1 MDSTDH
7 QKYTVICSDR
17 VVIGN
22 TLVPATVH
30 FENGVITKVENG
42 KIASAPEGAAFHD
55 FGNLVIMPGVVD
67 SHVHINDPGR
77 TAWEGFPS
85 ATQAAAA
92 GGVTTVVD
100 MPLNCSPVT
109 TTLDALKVKQ
119 DHTDGKLWA
128 DVALLGGIVPNNTHE
143 IGPMVHAGVVGFK
156 AFMVHSGIDE
166 FPHVEEEHIR
176 AAMSELKKLQDRGRD
191 VVFMFHAEVGGPI
204 DEANK
209 SLSEHACSS
218 SKYETF
224 LRSRPKEAENEAIA
238 LIIRLCREYLV
249 RCHIVHLSSSDAVAM
264 LRAAKE
270 EGLPITAETTY
281 HYLYFSA
288 EDVPDG
294 NTLFKCCPP
303 IREKNNRDKL
313 WQALEDG
320 VITQVISDHSPCTT
334 DLKLLEDGDFLKAWG
349 GISSLQLGISIVWTQ
364 AKKRGFTVPQI
375 AQWMCLQT
383 AELVKLDDKKGSIAV
398 GKDADFVVWNPEEEF
413 TVEESALYIQN
424 KKTPYHGER
433 LSGTVKRT
441 FLRGQLI
448 YETNEDCAPCAGPLG
463 RLIVPSPAAPSA
475 Q

>member
-1 MDSTDH
+1 MGMGHRNETHNMDSNADN
-7 QKYTVICSDR
+7 QKYTVICSER

-30 FENGVITKVENG
+30 FENGVIVKVEDG
-42 KIASAPEGAAFHD
+42 KATAPPEGAVFHD
-55 FGNLVIMPGVVD
+55 FGDLVVMPGVVD
-67 SHVHINDPGR
+67 SHDPGR

-92 GGVTTVVD
+92 GGVTTLVD

-109 TTLDALKVKQ
+109 TTLDALKLKQ
-119 DHTDGKLWA
+119 DHSKDKLWV
-128 DVALLGGIVPNNTHE
+128 DVALLGGIVPNNAQG
-143 IGPMVHAGVVGFK
+143 ISPMVHAGVVGFK

-176 AAMSELKKLQDRGRD
+176 AAMSELKKLQDQGRD

-209 SLSEHACSS
+209 SLSEHSCSS

-238 LIIRLCREYLV
+238 LVIRLCREYRV

-270 EGLPITAETTY
+270 EGLPNTAETTY

-364 AKKRGFTVPQI
+364 AKK
-375 AQWMCLQT
+375 
-383 AELVKLDDKKGSIAV
+383 GSIEV
-398 GKDADFVVWNPEEEF
+398 GKDADFVVWCPEEEF
-413 TVEESALYIQN
+413 VVEEDALFIQ
-424 KKTPYHGER
+424 
-433 LSGTVKRT
+433 
-441 FLRGQLI
+441 
-448 YETNEDCAPCAGPLG
+448 
-463 RLIVPSPAAPSA
+463 
-475 Q
+475 